1 MCTELIL
8 ASIYFFTIFL
18 INFFLFKLITT
29 NLPRFYELKKIK
41 VIFDLFRVDKKFY
54 SFYSLITLKQEFQNQ
69 KDFSIFEEF
78 WENEDLLLFGS
89 FFAFVSRLNFFLL
102 SENFGKIKK
111 NRLKKTN
118 NFLSVKIYFELLKNH
133 YLIFQQKFK

>member
-8 ASIYFFTIFL
+8 ASIYFFTILL

-29 NLPRFYELKKIK
+29 NLPRFYQLKKIK
-41 VIFDLFRVDKKFY
+41 VIFDLFRLDKKFH
-54 SFYSLITLKQEFQNQ
+54 SFYSLITLKQEFQTQ

-89 FFAFVSRLNFFLL
+89 FFAFVNQLNFFLL
-102 SENFGKIKK
+102 SENFGKIKN

-133 YLIFQQKFK
+133 YLIFQ